1 MIIVFWGVRFI
12 GDAIGVTVDEKKW
25 LIKRKIH
32 DPMYKRTRL
41 RDQIP
46 NVNLIADRFLEDMDK
61 YAESGESFDLGNE
74 IRRFTYNTIMQV
86 N

>member
-1 MIIVFWGVRFI
+1 
-12 GDAIGVTVDEKKW
+12 
-25 LIKRKIH
+25 
-32 DPMYKRTRL
+32 MYKRTRL

-46 NVNLIADRFLEDMDK
+46 NVNLIADRFLEDMDV